1 MSTSERY
8 QVKDPSLQLVDELI
22 MRHIDR
28 RSRVIDLGCG
38 DGRLMERL
46 KEEKGCHVRGV
57 DVELSNVTSVLSR
70 GLPVVATDLSQ
81 GLTDVPSDSFD
92 FAVLSQTLQQVQNPK
107 QLLQEMLRV
116 AKRGLVASSALRV
129 VW

>member
-46 KEEKGCHVRGV
+46 KEEKGCHVLGV
-57 DVELSNVTSVLSR
+57 DVELSNVTSVLESR
-70 GLPVVATDLSQ
+70 TACGGNRPESGVD
-81 GLTDVPSDSFD
+81 GCSFRFVRLRCSESN
-92 FAVLSQTLQQVQNPK
+92 FAAGS
-107 QLLQEMLRV
+107 E
-116 AKRGLVASSALRV
+116 S
-129 VW
+129 